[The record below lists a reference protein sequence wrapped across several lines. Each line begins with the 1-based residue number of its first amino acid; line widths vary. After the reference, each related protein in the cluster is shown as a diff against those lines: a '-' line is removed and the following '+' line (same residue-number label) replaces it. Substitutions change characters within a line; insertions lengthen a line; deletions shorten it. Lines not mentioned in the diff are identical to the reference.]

1 MSLSNPWFLA
11 AILGIL
17 GWFHVKLL
25 AEFLNL
31 SRLSKEVPE
40 PLRDLISEEDQERT
54 MEYQTARAKL
64 EVRRD
69 AFMLAVL
76 VLFWWSGG
84 FQWLDGM
91 AARLGTGSIE
101 SGLILISAVVLLDGL
116 LALPFDL
123 WSTFGVE
130 AAFGFNK
137 TTPGTFIADRL
148 KGLVL
153 GALLGLP
160 LIAVVL
166 WLFERSPYAALW
178 AWVVVT
184 AVGLLM
190 SWLSPRL
197 IVPLFLKFTP
207 LAEGPLRRAI
217 LALAEKLQFP
227 VGEISVVDGSRR
239 STKANAFFTGFGST
253 KRIALFDTLL
263 DGYSE
268 EGIVGVLAHEIGHCK
283 LQHVP
288 KQIAV
293 GLAQSAL
300 MFGLLHFAL
309 HDERLYGAFGVRYP
323 SVAMGLILF
332 SLVYSPWSHLLDAPL
347 QGLTRKHEFEADRFA
362 AQSTGSPAPLMASL
376 KKLSRDH
383 LSHLTPHPFYV
394 KLHYS
399 HPPLLER
406 LKALASVGD

>member
-1 MSLSNPWFLA
+1 MTLHNPWFLA
-11 AILGIL
+11 ALIGIV

-40 PLRDLISEEDQERT
+40 PLSDVMTEKDLERA
-54 MEYQTARAKL
+54 MEYHVALAKL
-64 EVRRD
+64 EITRD
-69 AFMLAVL
+69 GVMLGL
-76 VLFWWSGG
+76 FILFWWIGG
-84 FQWLDGM
+84 FQWLDG
-91 AARLGTGSIE
+91 ATSNIGGNAIV
-101 SGLILISAVVLLDGL
+101 SGLLLIGVLAALQGL

-123 WSTFGVE
+123 WRTFGVE
-130 AAFGFNK
+130 TEFGFN
-137 TTPGTFIADRL
+137 TTTFSTFIGDRL
-148 KGLVL
+148 KGLFL

-160 LIAVVL
+160 LLAVVL
-166 WLFERSPYAALW
+166 WLFDRTPCAALW
-178 AWVVVT
+178 AWVVTT

-197 IVPLFLKFTP
+197 IAPLFLKFTP
-207 LAEGPLRRAI
+207 LEDGPLRRAI
-217 LALAEKLQFP
+217 MTLADKLQFP
-227 VGEISVVDGSRR
+227 VGEISIVDGSRR

-263 DGYSE
+263 DGYTQ
-268 EGIVGVLAHEIGHCK
+268 EGIVGVLAHEIGHSK
-283 LQHVP
+283 LKHVP

-309 HDERLYGAFGVRYP
+309 HDERLYAAFGVRYP
-323 SVAMGLILF
+323 SVAMGLVLF
-332 SLVYSPWSHLLDAPL
+332 SLVYGPWSHLLDAPL
-347 QGLTRKHEFEADRFA
+347 QGLTRRHEFEADRFA
-362 AQSTGSPAPLMASL
+362 AESTGSPEPLMASL

-383 LSHLTPHPFYV
+383 LAHLTPHPFYV

-406 LKALASVGD
+406 LKALAEAK